1 MRVAC
6 IIPTYNGVLDLD
18 RLLNSLELQVAL
30 FEVFIVDS
38 SSIDGTQDLAV
49 QRVANV
55 TVIPPSEFNH
65 GGTRQRMVEING
77 EFDIYVFLTQ
87 DACLVGRDAISR
99 LIRPFSDPRV
109 AAVCGRQLPHKNAG
123 LFAQHAR
130 LFNYPEGGE
139 VKSISDVPRLG
150 IKTAFMSNSFA
161 AYRAEAL
168 KEVGGFPSH
177 VILSE
182 DMYVAAKMLLAG
194 WKVAYAGDALCR
206 HSHDYSLAQEFKRYF
221 DIGVFHAREPWI
233 RAAFG
238 GAGGEGMRYV
248 RSELRF
254 LGLHRLHLWPGALLR
269 NALKLL
275 GYKLGQQE
283 SRLPLAW
290 KRKLSMHWRY
300 WK

>member
-18 RLLNSLELQVAL
+18 RLLNSLQLQVAL

-38 SSIDGTQDLAV
+38 SSTDGTQDLAV
-49 QRVANV
+49 QRVAHV

-65 GGTRQRMVEING
+65 GGTRQRMVEINR

-87 DACLVGRDAISR
+87 DACLVGKDAISR

-109 AAVCGRQLPHKNAG
+109 AAVCGRQLPHQDAG

-168 KEVGGFPSH
+168 NEVGGFPSH
-177 VILSE
+177 VILCE
-182 DMYVAAKMLLAG
+182 DMFVTAKMLLAG
-194 WKVAYAGDALCR
+194 WKIAYAGDAVCR
-206 HSHDYSLAQEFKRYF
+206 HSHDYSLSEEFRRYF
-221 DIGVFHAREPWI
+221 DIGVFHAREPWV
-233 RAAFG
+233 RAEFG
-238 GAGGEGMRYV
+238 GAGGEGMKYI
-248 RSELRF
+248 RSELLF
-254 LGLHRLHLWPGALLR
+254 LGLRHLYLWPGSLFR
-269 NALKLL
+269 NMLKLL
-275 GYKLGQQE
+275 GYKLGQLE
-283 SRLPLAW
+283 SRLPITI